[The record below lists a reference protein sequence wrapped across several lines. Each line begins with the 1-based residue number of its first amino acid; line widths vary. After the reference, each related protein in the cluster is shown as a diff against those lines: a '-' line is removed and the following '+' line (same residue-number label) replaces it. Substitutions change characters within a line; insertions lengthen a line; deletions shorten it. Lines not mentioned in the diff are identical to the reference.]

1 MKLSVTPLGPG
12 QGELP
17 PAFVAATA
25 PPEFSSEPLADVPL
39 TPDGKLP
46 QALATFLAGKR
57 SVLISYDVDA
67 NTTPA
72 ARKMVDSALEALG
85 ADATI
90 SVHCTNTDAISIELI
105 KQKPNTLQ
113 TREDLKS
120 MYLFATPPEKPGMF
134 GQAASALAPAG
145 GYRGRMGEGAG
156 PEMVGS
162 PVAAA
167 ALVIADGARMT
178 ARGDADAIAHLTQM
192 PTALVIID
200 RAPRNVEQAVGAAK
214 GLTVVY
220 LPAKQL
226 AKIGGGS

>member
-1 MKLSVTPLGPG
+1 
-12 QGELP
+12 
-17 PAFVAATA
+17 
-25 PPEFSSEPLADVPL
+25 
-39 TPDGKLP
+39 
-46 QALATFLAGKR
+46 
-57 SVLISYDVDA
+57 
-67 NTTPA
+67 
-72 ARKMVDSALEALG
+72 
-85 ADATI
+85 
-90 SVHCTNTDAISIELI
+90 
-105 KQKPNTLQ
+105 
-113 TREDLKS
+113 
-120 MYLFATPPEKPGMF
+120 
-134 GQAASALAPAG
+134 
-145 GYRGRMGEGAG
+145 MGEGAG